1 MICPQHIY
9 YVKCVSLVIELPFV
23 HQGTCFAGPR
33 VEGGQIHAWW
43 MVDIGQDHQVFVL
56 YSLQPFQNPL
66 LIIYISENL
75 KANRGN
81 IVTIMKQSTSN
92 LVFDPSSKHHAH
104 SPCCD

>member
-1 MICPQHIY
+1 
-9 YVKCVSLVIELPFV
+9 V

-66 LIIYISENL
+66 LISYISENL

-92 LVFDPSSKHHAH
+92 LVFDPSSKPPAQC
-104 SPCCD
+104 SLPPRCD